1 MLKPAHVF
9 AIVIVG
15 LALAG
20 TQRVGATQIAA
31 SLICDGEPHR
41 DALTDVVES
50 ELQETDALDAHGL
63 QDSGPLQGQ
72 AQSADKNRAR
82 KWWLSDEGRAEFGI
96 TDQQSRGLENIF
108 QAMLPA
114 LKANKTE
121 LDKHEKVLDQLLADA
136 NSNEALVT
144 QAIDRVEAARGALS
158 RTRTLMLYRM
168 YRLLTPEQRAKVQA
182 YHERKAQE
190 ADGRTAR
197 R

>member
-1 MLKPAHVF
+1 MNTRAYVL
-9 AIVIVG
+9 IVLIAG

-20 TQRVGATQIAA
+20 SQRVGATQTSS
-31 SLICDGEPHR
+31 SLLCDDGGRR
-41 DALTDVVES
+41 DALSGVVDS
-50 ELQETDALDAHGL
+50 ELENPDAVDAAS
-63 QDSGPLQGQ
+63 QDTTGPNQSQ
-72 AQSADKNRAR
+72 AQADKNRAH
-82 KWWLSDEGRAEFGI
+82 KWWLSDDGRAEFGI

-108 QAMLPA
+108 QQMLPQ

-121 LDKHEKVLDQLLADA
+121 LDKQEKILDQLLAD
-136 NSNEALVT
+136 SGSTEALVT
-144 QAIDRVEAARGALS
+144 QAIDRVEAARSALS

-190 ADGRTAR
+190 AEGRTAR